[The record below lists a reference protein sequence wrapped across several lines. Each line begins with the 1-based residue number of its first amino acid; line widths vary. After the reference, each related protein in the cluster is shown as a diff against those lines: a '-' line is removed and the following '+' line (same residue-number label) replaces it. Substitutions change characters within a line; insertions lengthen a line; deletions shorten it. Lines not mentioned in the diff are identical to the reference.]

1 LIFPFWKNIII
12 PEWKK
17 KGGDEMEIF
26 TVKQQ
31 RKLLTVKGLNHLTRD
46 NLAKEIGVSLPTMS
60 KLIND
65 STPLAV
71 QNSIYQRVN
80 HWLNNVETVTDE

>member
-1 LIFPFWKNIII
+1 
-12 PEWKK
+12 
-17 KGGDEMEIF
+17 MEIF

-65 STPLAV
+65 PH
-71 QNSIYQRVN
+71 R
-80 HWLNNVETVTDE
+80 